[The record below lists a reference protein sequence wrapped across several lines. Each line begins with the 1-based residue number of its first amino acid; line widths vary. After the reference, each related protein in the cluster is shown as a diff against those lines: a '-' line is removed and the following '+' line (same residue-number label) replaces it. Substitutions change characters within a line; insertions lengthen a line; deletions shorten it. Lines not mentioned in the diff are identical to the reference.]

1 MSRVAYKW
9 VAATEELVV
18 PKQASS
24 STPTNKYSVHWV
36 TCDTRPCPRVSHRH
50 SRRERITTLS
60 HFNAPHFSRSP
71 GDRRGEII
79 PRVLPILFFCLFLF
93 IYLFIFFF
101 PEHESTRN
109 NGLFVPRRDRAALC
123 SGAARTETQNVL
135 RTVYAT
141 LNELYDSRASEV
153 RTWSCH
159 GARARY
165 SKTRG
170 IDASIPKAARLP
182 QIS

>member
-1 MSRVAYKW
+1 M
-9 VAATEELVV
+9 
-18 PKQASS
+18 
-24 STPTNKYSVHWV
+24 
-36 TCDTRPCPRVSHRH
+36 
-50 SRRERITTLS
+50 
-60 HFNAPHFSRSP
+60 
-71 GDRRGEII
+71 

-93 IYLFIFFF
+93 IYFFFFF

-109 NGLFVPRRDRAALC
+109 NGLFVPRKDRAALC

-170 IDASIPKAARLP
+170 IDDASIYLRQRACLRFRNPRGFHSFSQSTTKLSPKMSVDP
-182 QIS
+182 ISMITGDIRDVPPPLFFLIRWISNLIKNRN